1 MPKADGMVVIDTEI
15 NSKGFQAGTKELEA
29 SARRMA
35 NSLDQLGTKAKIA
48 LQKQVDSFAKLNNQY
63 AQQSKKVDELR
74 QKVAEYESQKMP
86 TQEYAEIQQQIDSA
100 QSKMDKLI
108 EKQRKFVEL
117 GGNTNSK
124 TYKSMQY
131 DIEELANTIKYAN
144 GELEDLVDSGK
155 AFTFGANTEAAQKDI
170 QRLAQEEQKLQDM
183 NNRLGTSYDSIKQ
196 KVSDYQKELLKT
208 DESQKKTAKSGED
221 MNKSTKKASSGI
233 GRMLATSI
241 LFSFVFQAISAIM
254 NGATEGMNNLA
265 QYSNSTNATLSSLMS
280 SLTQLKNAFATA
292 FSPILTAVAPAINYL
307 INLLTAAVTAV
318 AQLFSALTGKS
329 TYVKAIKV
337 QQDYAASLKDTG
349 SAASS
354 AGKDAKKAIAPFD
367 DLVQIQ
373 QQGSEAGGGGGG
385 GGEISPSE
393 MFEEVAVSDSLISAL
408 DKIKDIWKEFSTLF
422 AQGFDVGFVNKDAIE
437 DIKSNLE
444 SIKQSLINIFT
455 SPEVIAAAANFRQVF
470 AYNLGVIAGSVASIG
485 TTIAQNITGGIALYL
500 QGAQETIKQYIV
512 SMFDISSDIMTIV
525 GNFSAAFAN
534 IFSVFG
540 EENGQKLTASLI
552 GMFTSAFMG
561 VTELSAK
568 YGRDIL
574 DAMLTP
580 IVENQEQFRA
590 AFDGILQVASS
601 VFETLYELTE
611 DTFGKMNE
619 VYDTHIAPMFN
630 AFRDGFTTIYNTA
643 LNAFNE
649 YILPVLQKGAQ
660 RFDVFKDQ
668 HLQPL
673 INKFIDLG
681 GNVADIIT
689 TIWNQYLSP
698 FLNWCIATFS
708 PGVGQG
714 LDAVI
719 QSFFAVLSAVS
730 EVVENVLDI
739 LNSVLSFINNVFK
752 GDWEAA
758 WEDVKEIFRGVF
770 NGIIG
775 IVESAINFIVR
786 GLNRLL
792 SGLSDIADAVGDVIG
807 IDINIPKIKEVNL
820 PRLASG
826 TVIPPR
832 SGEFAAIL
840 GDNNHETEVVSPVS
854 AIKQALLE
862 AMEEYNGGEGQ
873 NITINFGG
881 SMAALARALKP
892 ELDREA
898 SRRGTNLVIVG
909 GR

>member
-1 MPKADGMVVIDTEI
+1 MPKADGTVVIDTEI

-221 MNKSTKKASSGI
+221 MNKSTKKASSGM

-373 QQGSEAGGGGGG
+373 QQGSESGGGGGG

-455 SPEVIAAAANFRQVF
+455 SPEVVAAAANFRRVF

-611 DTFGKMNE
+611 DTFEKMNE